1 MINGYSKPII
11 NPYKNTVPVTKKE
24 NKVES
29 VNTPNTTEPT
39 TDSIANNLDMP
50 FNGLPE
56 EYITTDHPAEVNHI
70 GIDNSNIEIKSTN
83 TEITKEEINH
93 IDDVVDAIAEEAAK
107 NAEENEDI
115 EHIREL
121 QHKEYEDRDIAELTP
136 EDAIHDETLPE
147 GVVAAERSFAM
158 DASGKPIFT
167 KEVVDT
173 APASDVDILHV
184 DDLDEFNKSQF
195 DKNFMETT
203 AKLHQISDEDA
214 LALLDIMT
222 AYKKDKSMSI
232 YNKLPEGIKTQ
243 VKQICMSANI
253 PMSNANQVAKM
264 MLEEMI
270 AETATDQTF
279 IDFEKSINEA
289 MKIPSMVDL
298 YEEHVGETMSEKL
311 PAMAAAIEKEDP
323 EKAKQLLAIADQ
335 YEAARTYSKLKDF
348 FDNNSRVRKL
358 MRRDWE
364 KIKKFA
370 DECNFQNEN
379 SNFRIPDA
387 TTLYPILTKVITNDS
402 DNDITDKQVKKFLV
416 LLFYSITNLHKDE
429 LIDAAYIYYLLKNIT
444 MLNYMN
450 DSSAKTANTFSVELI
465 SNIKALIYYITA
477 KEEEFYASNQS
488 SGSRK

>member
-1 MINGYSKPII
+1 MNGYSKPII
-11 NPYKNTVPVTKKE
+11 NPYKNTVPAPKKE
-24 NKVES
+24 NKVETIVVKDK
-29 VNTPNTTEPT
+29 VNIADGPN
-39 TDSIANNLDMP
+39 IKANLDMP
-50 FNGLPE
+50 MKNLPTE
-56 EYITTDHPAEVNHI
+56 EITPEHPATVNT
-70 GIDNSNIEIKSTN
+70 IDM
-83 TEITKEEINH
+83 
-93 IDDVVDAIAEEAAK
+93 VDAIAEEAAK

-136 EDAIHDETLPE
+136 EDAIQDKTLPE

-173 APASDVDILHV
+173 APAADIDILHV
-184 DDLDEFNKSQF
+184 DDLDEFNKDQF
-195 DKNFMETT
+195 SKNFMETT
-203 AKLHQISDEDA
+203 AKLHQISDDDA
-214 LALLDIMT
+214 LALLDVMT
-222 AYKKDKSMSI
+222 AYKKDKSMSV
-232 YNKLPEGIKTQ
+232 YNKLPEGIKSQ

-253 PMSNANQVAKM
+253 PLSNANQVAKM

-323 EKAKQLLAIADQ
+323 AKAKTLLSIADQ
-335 YEAARTYSKLKDF
+335 YEAARNYSKLKEH
-348 FDNNSRVRKL
+348 FDTNARTRKL
-358 MRRDWE
+358 MRRDWD
-364 KIKKFA
+364 KLKRFA
-370 DECNFQNEN
+370 DECNFQNQN
-379 SNFRIPDA
+379 SKFRIPDA
-387 TTLYPILTKVITNDS
+387 TTLYPILTKVITNDE
-402 DNDITDKQVKKFLV
+402 DNDIDDKQVKKFLV
-416 LLFYSITNLHKDE
+416 LLFSSLANLHKDE
-429 LIDAAYIYYLLKNIT
+429 LVDAAYIYYLLKNIT

-450 DSSAKTANTFSVELI
+450 DSSAKTANAFSVELI